1 MKTVK
6 IKVAEIVIEYT
17 YNFDDYFKSNI
28 EQYEVLLEE
37 AKYRINCEIVND
49 IEDVDI
55 DGLTKIDNRDYYLS
69 PVLEVVK
76 VYHPGTRVLSQLVYF
91 DKLRK
96 TCEIKLNRLSVKDLA
111 MQEYVL
117 SGVIFMEI
125 ALMEGF
131 LPLHASAISFDD
143 EAILFAGRS
152 TVGKSTQST
161 MWRFYFKDRVSLIND
176 DKPLI
181 FVKSGML
188 FVSGSPFSGKDSL
201 SRNITRRLRAIV
213 FLEEENAP
221 FIEHLDNKTKVE
233 LIFRNTINIGHT
245 ETIDNIVSIIT
256 KIVEETDIIRFYA
269 TKGYES
275 VEYLEKY
282 LKGELEDETVS

>member
-6 IKVAEIVIEYT
+6 IKVADIVIEYT
-17 YNFDDYFKSNI
+17 YNFEDYFEGNL
-28 EQYEVLLEE
+28 EQYVVLLEE
-37 AKYRINCEIVND
+37 ARYRIKCFIVDD
-49 IEDVDI
+49 IEDVSI

-69 PVLEVVK
+69 ETLEVVK
-76 VYHPGTRVLSQLVYF
+76 VYHPGTNVLSQYVYF
-91 DKLRK
+91 DKLRR

-125 ALMEGF
+125 ALMEGY
-131 LPLHASAISFDD
+131 LPLHASAVSFDD

-161 MWRFYFKDRVSLIND
+161 MWRFFFKDRVELIND

-201 SRNITRRLRAIV
+201 SRNIVRRLRAIV
-213 FLEEENAP
+213 FLEKENAP
-221 FIEHLDNKTKVE
+221 FIEHLDSKTKIE
-233 LIFRNTINIGHT
+233 LIFRNTINIGHA
-245 ETIDNIVSIIT
+245 ETIDNIVSIIS
-256 KIVEETDIIRFYA
+256 KIVEEVDIVRFYA
-269 TKGYES
+269 TKGFES

-282 LKGELEDETVS
+282 LRGDLEDETVS